1 MNDKEAFEEWLRAN
15 FSKLVEIGSKGG
27 LSKMNDDL
35 TMCWQAACDYKQKEL
50 DDLKTKLTVCKNDY
64 WFMINLIEKYSSN
77 KEEALK
83 DCLERMKFR
92 KGLFNI
98 LGGLE

>member
-1 MNDKEAFEEWLRAN
+1 MNDKDKEAFEKWYTNKESEFDNCKEA
-15 FSKLVEIGSKGG
+15 
-27 LSKMNDDL
+27 
-35 TMCWQAACDYKQKEL
+35 WQAACDYKQKEI
-50 DDLKTKLTVCKNDY
+50 DELKTKLTVCKNDY

-98 LGGLE
+98 LGGFK